1 MRTTILLCA
10 GLLLA
15 SGAGARAATYRVP
28 ADVEHIQRALDSCAT
43 GDTVLVASGTYA
55 VNLLWPAKE
64 GIKLLSEAGAEATIL
79 DGGARDQV
87 LGIYT
92 GVDSTTVVRG
102 FTITN
107 GIAGGM

>member
-1 MRTTILLCA
+1 MKQLIVCLTVCVAGAAAVPAAVIHVPGDQVDLQLALDLCA
-10 GLLLA
+10 
-15 SGAGARAATYRVP
+15 R
-28 ADVEHIQRALDSCAT
+28 
-43 GDTVLVASGTYA
+43 GDTVLVAAGTYT
-55 VNLLWPAKE
+55 VNLIWPATD
-64 GIKLLSEAGAEATIL
+64 GIQLLSAAGAAATIL
-79 DGGARDQV
+79 DGNRRDQV